1 MLRRKKRE
9 GLGRPVPHQI
19 EPREDPCDG
28 VAGKSDGPIDPR
40 LEPPVGKPP
49 PPRCGCPPPITPWGS
64 DDPRPTDPASPRR
77 PARHPAPRP
86 PPPRAS
92 RAERREAK

>member
-1 MLRRKKRE
+1 MLRREKRE

-28 VAGKSDGPIDPR
+28 VAGESDRPIDAR
-40 LEPPVGKPP
+40 LEPPVGKLPSPRLECHLPIITCGRAGPRPTPP
-49 PPRCGCPPPITPWGS
+49 PPPGRPPPP
-64 DDPRPTDPASPRR
+64 
-77 PARHPAPRP
+77 PAPPP

-92 RAERREAK
+92 RAERREA